1 MANYLENIKP
11 KISVTQYRIAL
22 RVLIETF
29 KGIKQAG
36 IVNIFIIGT
45 MAAILMIFGAIFRT
59 SMSLSSLVNELGNV
73 LEVSVYLK
81 SSADPNQAAAQA
93 KQLPHVKR
101 VKIVAKENSWENM
114 KKDMQLP
121 NIKNPLPDT
130 LHVRV
135 DSQKNIKS
143 VADNLSK
150 QSYVEDIRY
159 AKDIS
164 EKIRVIS
171 DISHTATVIVLGI
184 VGFLTMFIINNT
196 IQLVIQSR
204 KKEIEIM
211 RLMGVSNWFIRLPYI
226 LQGSLYGMMATII
239 AIIPLSFL
247 QGYIMQVHRFLGIP
261 NSENSYWAMIFLLF
275 VLSMIFGA
283 LGSLLSIK
291 NKLKT

>member
-1 MANYLENIKP
+1 MANPGNSTP
-11 KISVTQYRIAL
+11 RISVTQYRIAL

-59 SMSLSSLVNELGNV
+59 SMSLGSLVSELGNV
-73 LEVSVYLK
+73 LEISVYLK
-81 SSADPNQAAAQA
+81 SSADPQQSANAIRQMD
-93 KQLPHVKR
+93 HVKR
-101 VKIVAKENSWENM
+101 VQIIAKENSWRNM
-114 KKDMQLP
+114 KDQMRLP

-135 DSQKNIKS
+135 DNQRYIRS
-143 VADNLSK
+143 VASNISK
-150 QSYVEDIRY
+150 QPYVGDIRY
-159 AKDIS
+159 AQDIAD
-164 EKIRVIS
+164 KIRVVS
-171 DISHTATVIVLGI
+171 DISHTATVIVLGV

-226 LQGSLYGMMATII
+226 LQGSLYGIMATVI
-239 AIIPLSFL
+239 AIIPLSIL
-247 QGYIMQVHRFLGIP
+247 QNYIAQVHQFFGIP
-261 NSENSYWAMIFLLF
+261 NSQDSYFVMIVLLF
-275 VLSMIFGA
+275 AMSSIFGA

-291 NKLKT
+291 NKLKI

>member
-1 MANYLENIKP
+1 MANPENTRP
-11 KISVTQYRIAL
+11 KISITQYRIAL

-29 KGIKQAG
+29 KGMKQAG

-59 SMSLSSLVNELGNV
+59 SLSLGSIVNELGNV
-73 LEVSVYLK
+73 LEISVFLK
-81 SSADPNQAAAQA
+81 PNADPNQSAESIRQI
-93 KQLPHVKR
+93 PHVRK
-101 VKIVAKENSWENM
+101 VKIVAKENSWDDM
-114 KKDMQLP
+114 KTQMNLP
-121 NIKNPLPDT
+121 NIKNPLPDA

-135 DSQKNIKS
+135 DNQQYIKQ
-143 VADNLSK
+143 VADNLQK
-150 QSYVEDIRY
+150 QKYVSDLRY
-159 AKDIS
+159 AQDIA
-164 EKIRVIS
+164 EKIRIVS
-171 DISHTATVIVLGI
+171 DISHTATVIILAV

-226 LQGSLYGMMATII
+226 LQGSLYGIMATII

-247 QGYIMQVHRFLGIP
+247 QGYILQVHQFLGLP
-261 NSENSYWAMIFLLF
+261 NSEDSYWVMIFVLF
-275 VLSMIFGA
+275 SMSIIFGA

>member
-1 MANYLENIKP
+1 MANPENIRP
-11 KISVTQYRIAL
+11 KISITQYRIAL

-59 SMSLSSLVNELGNV
+59 SMSLGSMVSELGNV
-73 LEVSVYLK
+73 LEISVYLK
-81 SSADPNQAAAQA
+81 SGSNPNEAALEV
-93 KQLPHVKR
+93 KQIPHVRK
-101 VKIVAKENSWENM
+101 VKIIAKENSWDDM
-114 KKDMQLP
+114 KNQMKLP

-130 LHVRV
+130 LHVRI
-135 DSQKNIKS
+135 DNQKYIKQ
-143 VADNLSK
+143 VAYTLKNQK
-150 QSYVEDIRY
+150 YTEDLRY
-159 AKDIS
+159 AQDIA
-164 EKIRVIS
+164 EKIRIVS
-171 DISHTATVIVLGI
+171 DISHTATVIILAI

-226 LQGSLYGMMATII
+226 LQGSLYGIMSTII

-247 QGYIMQVHRFLGIP
+247 QGYILEIHRFLGLP
-261 NSENSYWAMIFLLF
+261 SGEDSYWAMVFILF
-275 VLSMIFGA
+275 TMSIIFGA

>member
-1 MANYLENIKP
+1 MANTEP
-11 KISVTQYRIAL
+11 KISITQYRIAL

-59 SMSLSSLVNELGNV
+59 SMSLGSMVNELGNV
-73 LEVSVYLK
+73 LEISVYLK
-81 SSADPNQAAAQA
+81 SGTDPNTAAENA
-93 KQLPHVKR
+93 KSLPHVR
-101 VKIVAKENSWENM
+101 NVKIIAKENSW
-114 KKDMQLP
+114 KDMKSQMKLP

-135 DSQKNIKS
+135 SNQKYIKQ
-143 VADNLSK
+143 VANELK
-150 QSYVEDIRY
+150 NQRYTEDLRY
-159 AKDIS
+159 AQNIA
-164 EKIRVIS
+164 EKMRIVS
-171 DISHTATVIVLGI
+171 DISHTATVMILVIAGC
-184 VGFLTMFIINNT
+184 LTMFIINNT

-211 RLMGVSNWFIRLPYI
+211 RLMGVSNWFIRLPYV
-226 LQGSLYGMMATII
+226 LQGSLYGIIATFI

-247 QGYIMQVHRFLGIP
+247 QGYILKMHSFLGLP
-261 NSENSYWAMIFLLF
+261 NSEDSYWVMVFILF
-275 VLSMIFGA
+275 GMSIVFGA

-291 NKLKT
+291 NKLKI

>member
-1 MANYLENIKP
+1 
-11 KISVTQYRIAL
+11 
-22 RVLIETF
+22 
-29 KGIKQAG
+29 
-36 IVNIFIIGT
+36 
-45 MAAILMIFGAIFRT
+45 
-59 SMSLSSLVNELGNV
+59 
-73 LEVSVYLK
+73 
-81 SSADPNQAAAQA
+81 
-93 KQLPHVKR
+93 
-101 VKIVAKENSWENM
+101 M

>member
-1 MANYLENIKP
+1 MANPVNPKP
-11 KISVTQYRIAL
+11 KISVTEYRIAL
-22 RVLIETF
+22 RVLIETL

-59 SMSLSSLVNELGNV
+59 SMSLGSLVSELGNV
-73 LEVSVYLK
+73 LEISVYLK
-81 SSADPNQAAAQA
+81 PSADPNQSAT
-93 KQLPHVKR
+93 LIREIPHVQK
-101 VKIVAKENSWENM
+101 VKIIPKENSWHDM
-114 KKDMQLP
+114 KDQMKLP
-121 NIKNPLPDT
+121 NIRNPLPDA

-135 DSQKNIKS
+135 DDQKYIKS
-143 VADNLSK
+143 VADTLTSK
-150 QSYVEDIRY
+150 KYIDEIRY
-159 AKDIS
+159 AQDIAA
-164 EKIRVIS
+164 KIRVVS

-226 LQGSLYGMMATII
+226 LQGSLYGIMATLI
-239 AIIPLSFL
+239 AIIPLSIL
-247 QGYIMQVHRFLGIP
+247 QGYILQVHQFFGIP
-261 NSENSYWAMIFLLF
+261 NSEDAYWAMIFILF
-275 VLSMIFGA
+275 AMSIIFGA

>member
-1 MANYLENIKP
+1 MANPENIRP
-11 KISVTQYRIAL
+11 KISITQYRIAL

-45 MAAILMIFGAIFRT
+45 MAAILMIFGAIFRI
-59 SMSLSSLVNELGNV
+59 SMSLGSVVSELGNV
-73 LEVSVYLK
+73 LEISVYLK
-81 SSADPNQAAAQA
+81 SDSNPNDAAINV
-93 KQLPHVKR
+93 KQIPHVRK
-101 VKIVAKENSWENM
+101 VKIIAKENSWEDM
-114 KKDMQLP
+114 KNQMELP

-130 LHVRV
+130 LHVRI
-135 DSQKNIKS
+135 DNQKYIKQ
-143 VADNLSK
+143 VAYTLKK
-150 QSYVEDIRY
+150 QKYTQDLRY
-159 AKDIS
+159 AQDIA
-164 EKIRVIS
+164 EKIRIVS
-171 DISHTATVIVLGI
+171 DISHTATVIILAI

-226 LQGSLYGMMATII
+226 LQGSLYGIMSTII

-247 QGYIMQVHRFLGIP
+247 QNYIFEIHRFLGLP
-261 NSENSYWAMIFLLF
+261 NGEDSYWAMVFILF
-275 VLSMIFGA
+275 TMSIIFGA

>member
-1 MANYLENIKP
+1 MANPENTRP
-11 KISVTQYRIAL
+11 KISITQYRIAL

-29 KGIKQAG
+29 KGMKQAG

-59 SMSLSSLVNELGNV
+59 SLSLGTIVSELGNV
-73 LEVSVYLK
+73 LEISVYLK
-81 SSADPNQAAAQA
+81 QNADPNEAAAEIRQM
-93 KQLPHVKR
+93 PHVRR
-101 VKIVAKENSWENM
+101 VQIIAKENSWDDM
-114 KKDMQLP
+114 KRQMNLP
-121 NIKNPLPDT
+121 SIKNPLPDA

-135 DSQKNIKS
+135 DDQNYIKQVANNLESQK
-143 VADNLSK
+143 
-150 QSYVEDIRY
+150 YVSDLRY
-159 AKDIS
+159 AQDIA
-164 EKIRVIS
+164 EKIRIVS
-171 DISHTATVIVLGI
+171 DISHTATVIILAV

-226 LQGSLYGMMATII
+226 LQGSLYGIMATII

-247 QGYIMQVHRFLGIP
+247 QGYILQVHQFLGLP
-261 NSENSYWAMIFLLF
+261 NSEDSYWAMIFVLF
-275 VLSMIFGA
+275 SMSIIFGA

>member
-1 MANYLENIKP
+1 MANPGNLKP
-11 KISVTQYRIAL
+11 KISVTEYRIAL

-59 SMSLSSLVNELGNV
+59 SMSLGSLVSELGNV
-73 LEVSVYLK
+73 LEISVYLK
-81 SSADPNQAAAQA
+81 PGTDPQQSAEEIRQMS
-93 KQLPHVKR
+93 HVQK
-101 VKIVAKENSWENM
+101 VKIVAKENSWRDM
-114 KKDMQLP
+114 KDQMNIP
-121 NIKNPLPDT
+121 NIKNPLPDA

-135 DSQKNIKS
+135 DNQKYIRNVANDIK
-143 VADNLSK
+143 DE
-150 QSYVEDIRY
+150 SYVEDIRY
-159 AKDIS
+159 AQDIAD
-164 EKIRVIS
+164 KIRVVS

-226 LQGSLYGMMATII
+226 LQGSLYGVMATVI
-239 AIIPLSFL
+239 AIIPLSIL
-247 QGYIMQVHRFLGIP
+247 QGYILQVHQFFGIP
-261 NSENSYWAMIFLLF
+261 NSEDSYCVMIFILF
-275 VLSMIFGA
+275 VMSIIFGA